1 MLLRAVV
8 IAYEN
13 QGLSIS
19 DQDEGGGV
27 ACLPC
32 TMLGSGLAGKQGDLK
47 AFSGGNTGG
56 HKHKASDK

>member
-27 ACLPC
+27 ACLPA
-32 TMLGSGLAGKQGDLK
+32 SRGDLK

>member
-1 MLLRAVV
+1 M
-8 IAYEN
+8 AYEN

-32 TMLGSGLAGKQGDLK
+32 TILGSGPAGKQGG
-47 AFSGGNTGG
+47 FESIFRRQHGR
-56 HKHKASDK
+56 S

>member
-13 QGLSIS
+13 QGPSIS

-32 TMLGSGLAGKQGDLK
+32 TILGSGPADKQAVFESIFRREHRGP
-47 AFSGGNTGG
+47 
-56 HKHKASDK
+56 